1 MSSEASTIHRL
12 RSILAC
18 SPEQQET
25 VRCLRNDPAIRSAMY
40 TDHVISE
47 AEHER
52 WLLGLDG
59 DIARRVFVVLDSGES
74 PVGVVSLS
82 AIDPVHCKADWGFYL
97 SPQAQGGLGT
107 IVLFHLIDFAFEA
120 LGLEKLNG
128 EALERNAASLAVHR
142 KLLFQDEG
150 FRRSQMVRDGARCG
164 IHLLGLTRE
173 DWRMGRGGVLP
184 PAARDQV
191 ILENEGASA

>member
-1 MSSEASTIHRL
+1 MSSEAGTVHRL

-25 VRCLRNDPAIRSAMY
+25 VRCLRNDPAIRSAMH

-47 AEHER
+47 AEHAR
-52 WLLGLDG
+52 WLSGLDG
-59 DIARRVFVVLDSGES
+59 DRARRVFVVLGPGES

-82 AIDPVHCKADWGFYL
+82 AIDPVHGKADWGFYL

-107 IVLFHLIDFAFEA
+107 LVLFHLIDFAFED

-128 EALERNAASLAVHR
+128 EAIEGNAASLAVHR

-150 FRRSQMVRDGARCG
+150 FRRSQRVRDGVRCG

-173 DWRMGRGGVLP
+173 DWRMGRAGVLP
-184 PAARDQV
+184 PPVRHQV
-191 ILENEGASA
+191 ILEDEGASA